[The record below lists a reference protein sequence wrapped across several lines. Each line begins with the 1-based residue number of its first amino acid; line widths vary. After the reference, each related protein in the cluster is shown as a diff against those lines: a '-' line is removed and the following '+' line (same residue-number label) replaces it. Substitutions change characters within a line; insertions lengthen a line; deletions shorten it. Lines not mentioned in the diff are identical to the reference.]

1 MLKINAILKRILL
14 ICFLLS
20 CHLALSQSS
29 SLSGTILLDDG
40 DLAIGANVYIKD
52 LSLGVT
58 TDFNGKYTLTGVK
71 NGKYDVTISYI
82 GFESISKRIDFNG
95 KAIQFDTTLVVGGIN
110 LKDVVVVGY
119 GTQIKKEISSSIV
132 TLSADEI
139 KDKPST
145 NFSSS
150 LQGKAAGVQITN
162 DNGVAGASTS
172 IRIRGVNTLSGGA
185 EPLYVIDGIPLM
197 NDDISES
204 SSRNGYNISPLSLIN
219 PNDIENITIL
229 KDASATAIYGS
240 RGANGVILITTN
252 SGSSGKPKLKLDV
265 SSGVSSET
273 NRITMLNSQQYVEL
287 YQQAWENDETIHLI

>member
-1 MLKINAILKRILL
+1 M
-14 ICFLLS
+14 
-20 CHLALSQSS
+20 
-29 SLSGTILLDDG
+29 
-40 DLAIGANVYIKD
+40 
-52 LSLGVT
+52 
-58 TDFNGKYTLTGVK
+58 
-71 NGKYDVTISYI
+71 
-82 GFESISKRIDFNG
+82 
-95 KAIQFDTTLVVGGIN
+95 
-110 LKDVVVVGY
+110 VGY

-162 DNGVAGASTS
+162 DNGVAEALPLLESEGKYPF
-172 IRIRGVNTLSGGA
+172 RWR

-240 RGANGVILITTN
+240 RGANGVILITTK

-273 NRITMLNSQQYVEL
+273 NRINMLNSQQYVEL
-287 YQQAWENDETIHLI
+287 YQQAWENDGNDPSDLTEINNINLDSISNTDWIDEVLQVGQFVNANLSLNGGKGKL